1 MLPDISYGFQKTQLE
16 LTVQPLKDDSQ
27 ESPDQENIPDS
38 LLWENTKCSSWRKSG
53 QAQKLDIYDC
63 LRPPSHEWLLHKQDS
78 DHWMKVEEGRQSQ
91 LCINIF
97 SASGPVNF
105 IRIEFH
111 TFFQKYP
118 TQAFLSLL
126 PGLSLIS
133 LAKWQRKTQRYACCS
148 PVEAIRTLQLPLLF
162 LSVVAIKESST
173 SRGDMDFKVS
183 PRMWINYSL
192 ILKKYYT

>member
-1 MLPDISYGFQKTQLE
+1 MTVLLLFPIDAARHLLRLPKNPVRTHCATSKGWFK
-16 LTVQPLKDDSQ
+16 

-38 LLWENTKCSSWRKSG
+38 LLWENTKRSSWRKSG

-63 LRPPSHEWLLHKQDS
+63 LPPPSHEWLLHKQVS
-78 DHWMKVEEGRQSQ
+78 DHWMKVEEWRQSR
-91 LCINIF
+91 LCINVF

-133 LAKWQRKTQRYACCS
+133 LAPKSCS
-148 PVEAIRTLQLPLLF
+148 LHTTIEIELADIFRMTPSFLFIHSEAAHTLPLY
-162 LSVVAIKESST
+162 SNQWQQERKEC
-173 SRGDMDFKVS
+173 GF
-183 PRMWINYSL
+183 
-192 ILKKYYT
+192 